1 MERSRDA
8 AGPSTRAVHAG
19 EGTEVWTEPSDSSGP
34 APGRPVTLPIHQTA
48 PFTFDDV
55 DALDRAFADPGR
67 EGVREGLY
75 SRYGNPS
82 VRQVEE
88 KVAALEG
95 APAAAAFASGMGAI
109 SATLSSLLASG
120 DTLLAAA
127 ELYGGTHAFL
137 EWLSRRQPE
146 VRVERIALAELAE
159 RLEEGAGEPP
169 RAVYLETPSNPL
181 MVCCN
186 LERLGRA
193 CRRRGAALV
202 VDNTFATPVLQRPL
216 ELGAQLVVHS
226 ATKFLAGHSDVTAG
240 VVAGEP
246 ELVERVRETLR
257 LGGACLDPH
266 AAFLVARGIKTLS
279 LRVERQ
285 SANGLRLAEL
295 LRGHPKVSRV
305 LYPGFDPVG
314 RAQMSAGGGMLAF
327 ELEAT
332 ADLTAGE
339 AARRV
344 VDRLRLMRI
353 IPSLG
358 GVETGVMLPALTS
371 HRSLSA
377 AERREAGIGDG
388 LVRVSC
394 GIEDGEDLEEDML
407 NSLSILYSA

>member
-1 MERSRDA
+1 MRGLQGA

-19 EGTEVWTEPSDSSGP
+19 EETRAPKRASDPSGP
-34 APGRPVTLPIHQTA
+34 EPGRPVSLPIHQTA

-55 DALDRAFADPGR
+55 DSLDRAFADPGR

-95 APAAAAFASGMGAI
+95 APAAVAFASGMGAI
-109 SATLSSLLASG
+109 SAALSSLLASG
-120 DTLLAAA
+120 DSLLAAA

-137 EWLSRRQPE
+137 EWLTHRQPE
-146 VRVERIALAELAE
+146 VRIERVPMADLPE
-159 RLEEGAGEPP
+159 RLEEGSGEAP

-181 MVCCN
+181 MACCD
-186 LERLGRA
+186 LERVGRA
-193 CRRRGAALV
+193 CRRRGAILV

-216 ELGAQLVVHS
+216 ELGAHLVVHS

-240 VVAGEP
+240 VVAGEAD
-246 ELVERVRETLR
+246 LVDRVRETLR

-266 AAFLVARGIKTLS
+266 AAFLVARGIQTLS

-285 SANGLRLAEL
+285 SANARRLAEL
-295 LRGHPKVSRV
+295 LREHPAVSRV

-314 RAQMSAGGGMLAF
+314 RVQMSAGGGMLAF

-332 ADLTAGE
+332 GDLPAAE

-344 VDRLRLMRI
+344 VDRLQLMRI

-377 AERREAGIGDG
+377 AERRQAGIGDG

-394 GIEDGEDLEEDML
+394 GIEDGEDLEADLLQGLEQ
-407 NSLSILYSA
+407 A